1 MAKVDIAGLLTGIGQ
16 APIDPMLSM
25 DARQRSL
32 ARVQELG
39 GQLRR
44 GVGALTGAETRT
56 TQEMAQQALA
66 QLDPTKREDREKI
79 LQIVQRVNPERVPM
93 LREQFRAR
101 DEAEAVPGTI
111 AGGQRA
117 AFTEYVRETYGEKFA
132 KLAQQGVLTPD
143 NLDDFIVGQDA
154 TMLKGTTFTVEDSQ
168 GNAYT
173 MIPTMNNKTGLV
185 ENKYSP
191 ITPGAPAVPDGDVT
205 ITGGEFAQTPGEAIK
220 TKAQEKAELDY
231 QGKRVEV
238 VGALPEVLAKVDMVR
253 RSMDLLKTV
262 PTGGPI
268 NLVQTGLE
276 NFFGTKS
283 ADKAELQLTLGLQLF
298 QALKPFFGGLISNQE
313 AERVKAIYAGLE
325 KGSAAN
331 EGILRQLEE
340 QLLKTARIAQ
350 LYRNAESFDVF
361 EASLPIIGGPDL
373 TDKTSG
379 TEETGDDDIVEIDFN
394 NLPTS
399 TSSNKR

>member
-1 MAKVDIAGLLTGIGQ
+1 MAKTDIAGLLTGITSK
-16 APIDPMLSM
+16 PIDPMLGLSPQ
-25 DARQRSL
+25 QRRMANVQQGSQAAAQGFGRML
-32 ARVQELG
+32 GADIRPTEQKVQEALSKLNPDDPE
-39 GQLRR
+39 QQKQILDI
-44 GVGALTGAETRT
+44 VGRFS
-56 TQEMAQQALA
+56 
-66 QLDPTKREDREKI
+66 
-79 LQIVQRVNPERVPM
+79 PERVTA
-93 LREQFRAR
+93 LKAAFDKRNEELFA
-101 DEAEAVPGTI
+101 PGTRSE
-111 AGGQRA
+111 QRRA

-191 ITPGAPAVPDGDVT
+191 ITPGAPAVPDGDVV

-238 VGALPEVLAKVDMVR
+238 VAALPEVLAKVDMVR

-373 TDKTSG
+373 TGKTSG